1 MTPYRSIS
9 STPSSKPSR
18 RRPRLCILGGGFGGS
33 YVALNL
39 RLHHWDIVLVDR
51 SDRFVFTPLL
61 YERLTDEL
69 QTWEI
74 APTYRQLLRQTSVR
88 FECDRVEAIDLDR
101 RRVTLRDRGI
111 LDYDALVL
119 ALGVVGTRPPD
130 EGVFGF
136 RTLDDA
142 ERLDT
147 RLRRLEASGSCP
159 IRVSVIGGGPSG
171 VELACKLADRLGRR
185 GEVRLLDRGDR
196 ILPQFT
202 RATRRSA
209 RNALDRRQ
217 VRVSLKT
224 NVTEIGNAYLTI
236 EQKTEQN
243 LESTTI
249 PSDLV
254 VWTAGTRSHPLS
266 QTLGCDRDERGRL
279 IVEPTLQ
286 LKGRSE
292 VFVLGDMAAI
302 RDRTGRSVPATAQAA
317 YQQARCV
324 AKNLQAQTKNRPLR
338 RFRYW
343 HLGEMM
349 TLGKHN
355 GVTHSFGIHLDG
367 ALGNFVRR
375 LVYLQRLPTLPHS
388 LRVFWHWLTV
398 TISQLSSRYRSPK

>member
-1 MTPYRSIS
+1 MTPYRDIS
-9 STPSSKPSR
+9 STPSFNPSR

-33 YVALNL
+33 YVALNVRL
-39 RLHHWDIVLVDR
+39 RHWDVVLVDR
-51 SDRFVFTPLL
+51 CDRFVFTPLL

-74 APTYRQLLRQTSVR
+74 APTYRQLLRHTSVQ
-88 FECDRVEAIDLDR
+88 FCQDRVEAIDLDR

-202 RATRRSA
+202 RATRRSV

-217 VRVSLKT
+217 VRLSLKT
-224 NVTEIGNAYLTI
+224 NVTEIGNAHLTI

-302 RDRTGRSVPATAQAA
+302 RDRTGRSVPTTAQAA

-375 LVYLQRLPTLPHS
+375 LVYLQRLPTLRHS
-388 LRVFWHWLTV
+388 LRVLWHWLTV
-398 TISQLSSRYRSPK
+398 AISQLSSRYRSPK